1 MLLFLFYRERR
12 KKMPAPGQ
20 DSTTDVESEVR
31 IPKTSAHRGGDESS
45 STKPIIAEK
54 NEQVPSGQLF
64 CLRAALLLLLLGL
77 LVGAGFLV
85 SDAFVQHPWTWIA
98 AGVSLAGLWMLA
110 GSLLLVLICLQRS

>member
-1 MLLFLFYRERR
+1 
-12 KKMPAPGQ
+12 MPAPGQ